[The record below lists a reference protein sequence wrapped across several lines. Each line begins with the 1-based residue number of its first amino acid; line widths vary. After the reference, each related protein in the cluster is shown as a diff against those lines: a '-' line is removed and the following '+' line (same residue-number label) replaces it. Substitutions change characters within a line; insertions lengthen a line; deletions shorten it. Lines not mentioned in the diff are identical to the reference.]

1 MIHSLDYEQ
10 HLLAGLMKYPNLYVE
25 VAPFISE
32 QDFYDEN
39 SLVNKTIFCVLK
51 QALESG
57 EILDEVILA
66 QRVSSLGIS
75 FEDNLNIGDYIK
87 ALSMR
92 KISENSVIKTAKELK
107 KVSVRRGIY
116 DASVNVAKKMRSLP
130 DSTSYDEIINSAD
143 TIYNEQINTYQEGS
157 DSPENIFEEMEQMI
171 EERGNN
177 PIEDFGPE
185 GPHSRIND
193 LYGSL
198 LRPGNIT
205 VIVAR
210 SGVGKT
216 NFCMDFSIK
225 VSGSQENLPVLHF
238 DNGEM
243 SKEEL
248 TMRQCAALSG
258 VPLHLLETGKWRQA
272 GDEVIN
278 KVRAVWPKVK
288 SLKFYYYNV
297 AGLSVDA
304 MLNIIKRFYYAKV
317 GRGNKM
323 IFSFD
328 YIKTTSEKFSNKNE
342 WQVVGEMVDKFKALV
357 QKEICFEGDPM
368 ISMITSV
375 QSNRYGITT
384 NRNSDSIVDDES
396 IVSLSDRITQFSSH
410 LFSLRKKTLDELD
423 SEPAGFGTHKLICF
437 KHRHLGPDVYR
448 ALQPVELA
456 DGSTKQNY
464 INLEIE
470 NFGITEKGDLRDMV
484 DHMILE
490 DVALIDD
497 GGDRENTVP
506 TL

>member
-10 HLLAGLMKYPNLYVE
+10 HLLAGLIKYPNLYVE

-32 QDFYDEN
+32 QDFFDES

-51 QALESG
+51 QALETG
-57 EILDEVILA
+57 ETLDEVILT
-66 QRVSSLGIS
+66 QRVNSLGIS
-75 FEDNLNIGDYIK
+75 FEDNLNIGDYVK

-92 KISENSVIKTAKELK
+92 KISEGSVVKTAKELK
-107 KVSVRRGIY
+107 KISVRRGIY
-116 DASVNVAKKMRSLP
+116 DASITVAKKMKSIP
-130 DSTSYDEIINSAD
+130 DSTSYDEIINNAD
-143 TIYNEQINTYQEGS
+143 QIYNDQINAYQEGT
-157 DSPENIFEEMEQMI
+157 DSPENIFDEMEQMI

-177 PIEDFGPE
+177 PIDDFGPA
-185 GPHSRIND
+185 GPHARLND

-225 VSGSQENLPVLHF
+225 VSSANDNLPVLHF

-288 SLKFYYYNV
+288 NLKFYYYNV
-297 AGLSVDA
+297 AGLSVDS

-317 GRGNKM
+317 GRGNNM

-328 YIKTTSEKFSNKNE
+328 YIKTTSEKFSNKSE
-342 WQVVGEMVDKFKALV
+342 WQVVGEMVDKFKATV
-357 QKEICFEGDPM
+357 QKEICFDGAPV
-368 ISMITSV
+368 IAMITSV

-384 NRNSDSIVDDES
+384 NRNADSVVDDES

-448 ALQPVELA
+448 ALQPVELP
-456 DGSTKQNY
+456 DGTTKQNY

-470 NFGITEKGDLRDMV
+470 NFGITEKGDMKDMV
-484 DHMILE
+484 EHMILE
-490 DVALIDD
+490 DVALINE
-497 GGDRENTVP
+497 GERANAVP

>member
-1 MIHSLDYEQ
+1 MIHSIDYEQ
-10 HLLAGLMKYPNLYVE
+10 HLLAGLMKYPNVYVE
-25 VAPFISE
+25 IAPFISE

-51 QALESG
+51 QALEAGDS
-57 EILDEVILA
+57 LDEVILA

-75 FEDNLNIGDYIK
+75 FEDNLNVGDYIK

-92 KISENSVIKTAKELK
+92 KISEGSVIKTAKELK
-107 KVSVRRGIY
+107 KISVRRGIY
-116 DASVNVAKKMRSLP
+116 EASIDVAKKMKSLP
-130 DSTSYDEIINSAD
+130 DSTAYDEIINSAD
-143 TIYNEQINTYQEGS
+143 QIYNDQINSYQESS
-157 DSPENIFEEMEQMI
+157 DSPENIFDEMEGMI
-171 EERGNN
+171 EDRGNN
-177 PIEDFGPE
+177 PIDDFGPE
-185 GPHSRIND
+185 GPHRRIND

-225 VSGSQENLPVLHF
+225 VSSSEENLPVLHF

-248 TMRQCAALSG
+248 IMRQCAALSG
-258 VPLHLLETGKWRQA
+258 VPLHLLETGKWRRA
-272 GDEVIN
+272 GDEVIQ

-288 SLKFYYYNV
+288 KLRFYYYNV
-297 AGLSVDA
+297 AGLSVDS
-304 MLNIIKRFYYAKV
+304 MTNIIKRFYYAKV

-357 QKEICFEGDPM
+357 QKEICFEGEPM

-384 NRNSDSIVDDES
+384 NRNASNIVDDES

-410 LFSLRKKTLDELD
+410 LFSLRKKTLDEIEE
-423 SEPAGFGTHKLICF
+423 EPEGFGTHKLICF

-448 ALQPVELA
+448 ALQPVEMP
-456 DGSTKQNY
+456 DGSSKQNY
-464 INLEIE
+464 INLDIQNFNIE
-470 NFGITEKGDLRDMV
+470 EKGDLKDMV
-484 DHMILE
+484 ENMVLE
-490 DVALIDD
+490 DIGLINE
-497 GGDRENTVP
+497 GDAGETIP

>member
-1 MIHSLDYEQ
+1 MIHSIDYEQ
-10 HLLAGLMKYPNLYVE
+10 HLLAGLMKYPNVYVE
-25 VAPFISE
+25 IAPFISE

-51 QALESG
+51 QALEAGDS
-57 EILDEVILA
+57 LDEVILA

-75 FEDNLNIGDYIK
+75 FEDNLNVGDYIK

-92 KISENSVIKTAKELK
+92 KISEGSVIKTAKELK
-107 KVSVRRGIY
+107 KISVRRGIY
-116 DASVNVAKKMRSLP
+116 EASIDVAKKMKSLP
-130 DSTSYDEIINSAD
+130 DSTAYDEIINSAD
-143 TIYNEQINTYQEGS
+143 QIYNDQINSYQESS
-157 DSPENIFEEMEQMI
+157 DSPENIFDEMEGII
-171 EERGNN
+171 EDRGNN
-177 PIEDFGPE
+177 PIDDFGPE
-185 GPHSRIND
+185 GPHRRIND

-216 NFCMDFSIK
+216 NFCMDYTTK
-225 VSGSQENLPVLHF
+225 VSLQYDVPVLHF

-248 TMRQCAALSG
+248 IMRQCAALSG
-258 VPLHLLETGKWRQA
+258 VPLHLLETGKWRRA
-272 GDEVIN
+272 GDEVIE

-288 SLKFYYYNV
+288 KLRFYYYNV
-297 AGLSVDA
+297 AGLSVDS
-304 MLNIIKRFYYAKV
+304 MTNIIKRFYYAKV

-357 QKEICFEGDPM
+357 QKEICFEGGPM

-384 NRNSDSIVDDES
+384 NRNASSIVDDES

-410 LFSLRKKTLDELD
+410 LFSLRKKTLDEIEE
-423 SEPAGFGTHKLICF
+423 EPEGFGTHKLICF

-448 ALQPVELA
+448 ALQPVEMP
-456 DGSTKQNY
+456 DGSSKQNY
-464 INLEIE
+464 INLDIQNFNIE
-470 NFGITEKGDLRDMV
+470 EKGDLKDMV
-484 DHMILE
+484 ENMVLE
-490 DVALIDD
+490 DIGLINE
-497 GGDRENTVP
+497 GDAGETIP

>member
-10 HLLAGLMKYPNLYVE
+10 HLLAGLIKYPNVYVE

-32 QDFYDEN
+32 QDFYDDS

-57 EILDEVILA
+57 EILDEVILT
-66 QRVSSLGIS
+66 QRVNSLGIS
-75 FEDNLNIGDYIK
+75 FEDNLNVGDYIK

-92 KISENSVIKTAKELK
+92 KISEDSVINTAKELK
-107 KVSVRRGIY
+107 KISVRRGIY
-116 DASVNVAKKMRSLP
+116 DASVNVAKKMKSIP
-130 DSTSYDEIINSAD
+130 DSVSYDEIINNAD
-143 TIYNEQINTYQEGS
+143 QIYNDQINTYQEGT
-157 DSPENIFEEMEQMI
+157 DSPENIFDDMERMI

-185 GPHSRIND
+185 GPHSRLND

-225 VSGSQENLPVLHF
+225 VSSASDNLPVLHF

-258 VPLHLLETGKWRQA
+258 VPLHLLETGKWRRA
-272 GDEVIN
+272 GEDVVN
-278 KVRAVWPKVK
+278 KVREVWPKVK
-288 SLKFYYYNV
+288 RLKFFYYNV
-297 AGLSVDA
+297 AGLSVDG

-317 GRGNKM
+317 GRGNNM

-328 YIKTTSEKFSNKNE
+328 YIKTTSEKFQNKSE

-357 QKEICFEGDPM
+357 QKEICFEGNPV
-368 ISMITSV
+368 IAMITSV

-384 NRNSDSIVDDES
+384 NRNAGNVVDDES

-410 LFSLRKKTLDELD
+410 LFSLRKKTLDEID
-423 SEPAGFGTHKLICF
+423 TEPAGFGTHKLICF
-437 KHRHLGPDVYR
+437 KHRHLGPDVHR
-448 ALQPVELA
+448 ALQPIELP
-456 DGSTKQNY
+456 DGTTKQNY

-470 NFGITEKGDLRDMV
+470 NFGITEKGDLGDMV
-484 DHMILE
+484 NHMILE
-490 DVALIDD
+490 DVALVE
-497 GGDRENTVP
+497 GGERGEAVP

>member
-1 MIHSLDYEQ
+1 MIHSIDYEQ
-10 HLLAGLMKYPNLYVE
+10 HLLAGLMKYPNVYVE

-51 QALESG
+51 QALEAGDS
-57 EILDEVILA
+57 LDEVILA

-75 FEDNLNIGDYIK
+75 FEDNLNVGDYIK

-92 KISENSVIKTAKELK
+92 KISEDSVAKTAKELK
-107 KVSVRRGIY
+107 KISVRRGIY
-116 DASVNVAKKMRSLP
+116 EASINVAKKMKGLP
-130 DSTSYDEIINSAD
+130 DSTAYDEIINSAD
-143 TIYNEQINTYQEGS
+143 QIYNDQINNYQEGT
-157 DSPENIFEEMEQMI
+157 DTPENIFDEMEGMI

-177 PIEDFGPE
+177 PIDDFGPE
-185 GPHSRIND
+185 GPHRRIND

-225 VSGSQENLPVLHF
+225 VSGNEENLPVLHF

-248 TMRQCAALSG
+248 VMRQCAALSG
-258 VPLHLLETGKWRQA
+258 VPLHLLETGKWRRA
-272 GDEVIN
+272 GEDVVAR
-278 KVRAVWPKVK
+278 VRAVWPKVK
-288 SLKFYYYNV
+288 RLRFYYYNV
-297 AGLSVDA
+297 AGLSVDS
-304 MLNIIKRFYYAKV
+304 MTNIIKRFYYAKV

-384 NRNSDSIVDDES
+384 NRNASNIVDDES

-410 LFSLRKKTLDELD
+410 LFSLRKKTLDEIEE
-423 SEPAGFGTHKLICF
+423 EPEGFGTHKLICF

-448 ALQPVELA
+448 ALQPVEMP
-456 DGSTKQNY
+456 DGSSKQNY
-464 INLEIE
+464 LNLNIE
-470 NFGITEKGDLRDMV
+470 NFNIEEKGDLKDMV
-484 DHMILE
+484 ESMVLE
-490 DVALIDD
+490 DIGLINE
-497 GGDRENTVP
+497 GEEGETIP

>member
-1 MIHSLDYEQ
+1 MIYSFDYEQ
-10 HLLAGLMKYPNLYVE
+10 HLLAGLIKHPKVYVE

-51 QALESG
+51 QALETG
-57 EILDEVILA
+57 EELDEVILA
-66 QRVSSLGIS
+66 QRVQSLGIS

-92 KISENSVIKTAKELK
+92 KISKDSVVKAAKELK
-107 KVSVRRGIY
+107 KISVRRGIY
-116 DASVNVAKKMRSLP
+116 ETSVSIAKKMKTMP
-130 DSTSYDEIINSAD
+130 DSSPYDEIVNSAD
-143 TIYNEQINTYQEGS
+143 VIYNEKINLYQEGT
-157 DSPENIFEEMEQMI
+157 DTPENIFDEMEDLI
-171 EERGNN
+171 EDRGNN
-177 PIEDFGPE
+177 PIEDFGFD
-185 GPHSRIND
+185 GPHERIND

-216 NFCMDFSIK
+216 NFCMDFCIK
-225 VSGSQENLPVLHF
+225 VSANHDNVPVLHL

-248 TMRQCAALSG
+248 IMRQCAALSG
-258 VPLHLLETGKWRQA
+258 IPLHLLETGKWRRA
-272 GDEVIN
+272 GKEVIN
-278 KVRAVWPKVK
+278 KVRSVWKRVK
-288 SLKFYYYNV
+288 ESKFYYYNV

-304 MLNIIKRFYYAKV
+304 MLNIIKRFYYSKV

-323 IFSFD
+323 ILSFD

-368 ISMITSV
+368 IAMITSV

-384 NRNSDSIVDDES
+384 NRSSDSIVDDES

-410 LFSLRKKTLDELD
+410 LFSLRKKTLDEIQN
-423 SEPAGFGTHKLICF
+423 EPTGFGTHKLICF
-437 KHRHLGPDVYR
+437 KHRHLGPEVYR
-448 ALQPVELA
+448 ALQPIELP
-456 DGSTKQNY
+456 DGSRKQNY
-464 INLEIE
+464 INLDIE
-470 NFGITEKGDLRDMV
+470 NFMITERGDLQDMT
-484 DHMILE
+484 DHMLLE
-490 DVALIDD
+490 DVALD
-497 GGDRENTVP
+497 GDPAADAVP